1 LIAVKHSRRKGFRLI
16 RDRLTYGRLIPWRTS
31 KREIKRGRDIT
42 WILRAMPAPEWV
54 VEQWPGSATII
65 AVRSHGIRDG
75 KPTDETRYYVTS
87 LRTGAKAL
95 LRHVRDRWSIENSW
109 HWVRDVP
116 LREDAHRYRENNGV
130 QILATLRSLAIN
142 ALRLDGIW
150 SITEGIAALA
160 HDIRGLLRLLGWR
173 EPTTAASSS
182 G

>member
-1 LIAVKHSRRKGFRLI
+1 
-16 RDRLTYGRLIPWRTS
+16 
-31 KREIKRGRDIT
+31 
-42 WILRAMPAPEWV
+42 MPAPEWV
-54 VEQWPGSATII
+54 VEQWPGSATVI
-65 AVRSHGIRDG
+65 AVRSHGTRDG
-75 KPTDETRYYVTS
+75 RPTDETRYYVSS

-95 LRHVRDRWSIENSW
+95 LRAIRQRWSIENSW

-160 HDIRGLLRLLGWR
+160 HDIKGLLRLLGWR
-173 EPTTAASSS
+173 EPTKEHTS